1 MFKNNLIFLFFSI
14 LYSCEADF
22 WPQARKNITLKA
34 PKKVGGKFDCK
45 YDRYIPDPQIFGD
58 GSQRERQKH
67 LKAPK
72 KVGGKFDCKY
82 DRYIPDPQI
91 FGDGSQ
97 RERQKHVFILKNGAT
112 LSNCII
118 GAAPGTQGSADG
130 IICIGDCN
138 INNVWFED
146 VGEDAITFYGTSGD
160 PVYNVK
166 GGGARHAADKVFQF
180 DGKGTANIED
190 YYVEDYVRLFRC
202 CGNCKT
208 EYERRV
214 NIRNLT
220 AIDGMP
226 GQFIVGIN
234 EGDVAHLHD
243 IKIDTEGVHP
253 CKLFKPKA
261 GGEPKSLG
269 TGINEYCDYEEA
281 EINYIPARS
290 TQKKK
295 QK

>member
-22 WPQARKNITLKA
+22 WPQARKNIT
-34 PKKVGGKFDCK
+34 
-45 YDRYIPDPQIFGD
+45 
-58 GSQRERQKH
+58 H
-67 LKAPK
+67 PK

-130 IICIGDCN
+130 IQCIGNCN
-138 INNVWFED
+138 ITNVWFED

-208 EYERRV
+208 EYERHV

>member
-1 MFKNNLIFLFFSI
+1 MLKNNLIFLFFSI

-22 WPQARKNITLKA
+22 WPQARNNIT
-34 PKKVGGKFDCK
+34 
-45 YDRYIPDPQIFGD
+45 
-58 GSQRERQKH
+58 

-130 IICIGDCN
+130 IICIGGCN

-146 VGEDAITFYGTSGD
+146 VGEDAITFYGTAGD